1 MRNRFRGAKVV
12 ALLFSSRRTT
22 ARTERW
28 HVSSPT
34 TRRRPFVL
42 PFGLRA
48 WQPRLEP
55 VKMIRRS
62 LLGRSSRRWALREV
76 RVDGILVLVYIDMV
90 SGAALI
96 YERKKIA
103 DVST

>member
-1 MRNRFRGAKVV
+1 
-12 ALLFSSRRTT
+12 
-22 ARTERW
+22 
-28 HVSSPT
+28 
-34 TRRRPFVL
+34 
-42 PFGLRA
+42 
-48 WQPRLEP
+48 
-55 VKMIRRS
+55 MIRRS